1 MRLRFT
7 GLSGPPIW
15 IAIRFGERGETGHV
29 WYLFC
34 GVHAGA
40 CPQRQHGVV
49 LGQVGVYGG
58 VATLTRHPFYVE
70 IATGRNLRGE
80 LRGQIEFRR
89 R

>member
-15 IAIRFGERGETGHV
+15 IAIRFGERGETGRV

-34 GVHAGA
+34 GVHVGV
-40 CPQRQHGVV
+40 CPQKQHGVA

-58 VATLTRHPFYVE
+58 VATLARHPFYVE